1 MKFNAKVITNVFWRP
16 TPEWRTWASANSE
29 WILPIN
35 AHPDNDYGMTRLSD
49 IDPEMQ
55 RLNPT
60 LNEIATLLAIYHKKP
75 PAEVQYVGL
84 QNYRRVFDG
93 KEIDELLQDHP
104 DAIFARP
111 IPLGYYGNPVTVAR
125 QYPLMHVDYDF
136 ATFLGN
142 LSCQS
147 WVNLDCLQQWL
158 HLNVLV
164 APCNSFVMVR
174 EHYNQFCERLEK
186 VIMQTLKDIGLKN
199 IANRDAYQR
208 RAGAFLSERFTS
220 FYCYQMLSQGER
232 VKFASLEFKENFAE
246 KKAEVD
252 ANGTI
257 RSN

>member
-1 MKFNAKVITNVFWRP
+1 MKFNTKVITNVFWRP

-35 AHPDNDYGMTRLSD
+35 AHPENDYGMTRLSD
-49 IDPEMQ
+49 IDGEMQ

-60 LNEIATLLAIYHKKP
+60 LNEIATILAIYHKKP
-75 PAEVQYVGL
+75 QAEVQYVGL

-125 QYPLMHVDYDF
+125 QYPLMHVDSDF
-136 ATFLGN
+136 ATFLAN
-142 LSCQS
+142 LSCQD

-158 HLNVLV
+158 HLNCLV

-186 VIMQTLKDIGLKN
+186 VIVQTLDDIGLKN
-199 IANRDAYQR
+199 IRKRDAYQR

-220 FYCYQMLSQGER
+220 FYCFQMLSQGQR

>member
-1 MKFNAKVITNVFWRP
+1 MKFNTKVITNVFWRP

-29 WILPIN
+29 WVLPIN
-35 AHPDNDYGMTRLSD
+35 AHPENDYGMTRLSD
-49 IDPEMQ
+49 LDAEMQ

-60 LNEIATLLAIYHKKP
+60 LNEIATILAIYHKKP
-75 PAEVQYVGL
+75 RAEVQYVGL

-125 QYPLMHVDYDF
+125 QYPLMHVDSDF
-136 ATFLGN
+136 ATFLAN

-158 HLNVLV
+158 HLNCLV

-186 VIMQTLKDIGLKN
+186 VIVKTVEDIGLKN
-199 IANRDAYQR
+199 IGKRDAYQR

-220 FYCYQMLSQGER
+220 FYCFQMLSQGQR

>member
-1 MKFNAKVITNVFWRP
+1 MKFNTKVITNVFWRP

-35 AHPDNDYGMTRLSD
+35 AHPENDYGMTRLSD
-49 IDPEMQ
+49 IDTEMQ

-60 LNEIATLLAIYHKKP
+60 LNEIATLLAIYRKKP

-93 KEIDELLQDHP
+93 KELNEMLSDHP

-125 QYPLMHVDYDF
+125 QYPLMHVDSDF

-199 IANRDAYQR
+199 IAKRDAYQK

-232 VKFASLEFKENFAE
+232 VKFASLEFKDNFAE

>member
-1 MKFNAKVITNVFWRP
+1 MKFNTKVITNVFWRP

-29 WILPIN
+29 WVLPIN
-35 AHPDNDYGMTRLSD
+35 AHPENDYGMTRLSD
-49 IDPEMQ
+49 IDTEMQ

-75 PAEVQYVGL
+75 QAEVQYVGL

-104 DAIFARP
+104 DAIFGYP
-111 IPLGYYGNPVTVAR
+111 IQLGYYGNPVTVAR
-125 QYPLMHVDYDF
+125 QYPLMHVDSDF
-136 ATFLGN
+136 ATFLAN

-147 WVNLDCLQQWL
+147 WVDLDCLQKWL
-158 HLNVLV
+158 HLNCLV

-174 EHYNQFCERLEK
+174 EVYNQFCERLEK
-186 VIMQTLKDIGLKN
+186 VIVKTVDDIGLKN
-199 IANRDAYQR
+199 IAKRDAYQR

-220 FYCYQMLSQGER
+220 FYCFQMLSQGQR